1 MTDTTPPQTVLQRDR
16 AAQSAKA
23 AQLLQLRA
31 EADARAA
38 AGMAELLAAI
48 VPPAV
53 DAAALA
59 ATPTPNPTTFDTD
72 TDTSI
77 ANRSAQLRNM
87 LTTNPE
93 GT

>member
-48 VPPAV
+48 APPTV
-53 DAAALA
+53 DAAAAPA
-59 ATPTPNPTTFDTD
+59 ATPTPNPTTFD

-87 LTTNPE
+87 LTTIPE